1 MYDTLIIYGMHREMG
16 NTGMASRFKQVMILV
31 VIIAACILIS
41 MATESKQ
48 DSLSTK
54 ASVLN
59 N

>member
-16 NTGMASRFKQVMILV
+16 NMGMASRFKQVIILV